1 MAADSLGLDFETY
14 GTVDLMKVG
23 SSRYSRHPDTEVL
36 MGSFNLNMGEPIQW
50 DAAQGEPMPRLLEE
64 ALVDPEVEKWAW
76 NAPFEMQITQN
87 CLKMPLIIPQWRD
100 TMVMA
105 YACSFPGKL
114 EKVGPIIDLP
124 EDQQKMAMGKRLITK
139 FSKPKVSRKRALM
152 GQLVRTYWYE
162 DLEDWENYLT
172 YNRGDVVTETAIRR
186 RLNQFRPMPDH
197 EWELWHLDQKINMAG
212 IPINLDMVRNAIKI
226 YDNVLR
232 DSFTLMEELTG
243 LKNPNST
250 QQILPWLQQQG
261 YMFDDVQKAHIKTAR
276 SYFEVKPD
284 HWEQDQW
291 EEYCSNETLKEVLD
305 LRSETARTSIKKYQ
319 ALIER
324 TDDDGNLRGAFQFA
338 GAARTW
344 RWAGRG
350 WQGQNLPRPE
360 KMFEKGIVT
369 HAAHVE
375 VLDYQRI
382 KLVYGNLFDLLASCL
397 RSTAQAPEGYTLVDR
412 DLNAIENRVLGW
424 IAQCPKI
431 LRVFKLNRD
440 PYIDFATYLF
450 GGTYDELWAE
460 YQAGDSV
467 KRTISKPGVL
477 GCGYMLGAGDV
488 KVNRQT
494 GEIEGTGLLGYAW
507 DMGIKQFTKE
517 QSALSV
523 EVFRREFE
531 EVKEYWYGI
540 ERAAKKAITTGRA
553 IKYGQGF
560 GAVTFDMH
568 GPFLRMRLPSGRCL
582 HYCRPRIEPQ
592 KTPWGEVRDTIT
604 YEGLNDRKQW
614 VRQPTHP
621 GKLTE
626 NADQAIARDLLAH
639 SMLLCDRR
647 GLDLRI
653 HVHDQAVALA
663 LEGNASNE
671 LEIMRECMETPP
683 KWGPDMPLGSAG
695 FITKVW
701 MKD

>member
-1 MAADSLGLDFETY
+1 MDELGLDYETY
-14 GTVDLMKVG
+14 GSIDLMRVG
-23 SSRYSRHPDTEVL
+23 ASKYSRHPDTEVL
-36 MGSFNLNMGEPIQW
+36 MGTYNINHGPLIQW
-50 DAAQGEPMPRLLEE
+50 DAAGGQDMPRELKE
-64 ALVDPEVEKWAW
+64 AMVDPEVEKWAW
-76 NAPFEMQITQN
+76 NSPFEMAITMN
-87 CLKMPLIIPQWRD
+87 TLRMPVIIPQWRD

-124 EDQQKMAMGKRLITK
+124 QDALKNAAGKRLITK
-139 FSKPKVSRKRALM
+139 FSKPKVSRRRATM

-162 DLEDWENYLT
+162 DLEDWNNYLE
-172 YNRGDVVTETAIRR
+172 YNRDDVTAEGAIRK
-186 RLNQFRPMPDH
+186 RLSQFKPMPAH
-197 EWELWHLDQKINMAG
+197 EWDLWHLDQKINFAG
-212 IPINLDMVRNAIKI
+212 IPMNRDMAHNAVRI
-226 YDNVLR
+226 YERVLEE
-232 DSFTLMEELTG
+232 SFELMRGYTG
-243 LKNPNST
+243 LENPNST
-250 QQILPWLQQQG
+250 QQLLPWLQQNG
-261 YMFDDVQKAHIKTAR
+261 YMFDDMQKAHIATAK
-276 SYFEVKPD
+276 SYFEIKPD
-284 HWEQDQW
+284 HWEDDQW
-291 EEYCSNETLKEVLD
+291 EDYKSNEHLKLILD
-305 LRSETARTSIKKYQ
+305 LRSETARTSIKKYH

-350 WQGQNLPRPE
+350 WQGQNLPRPD
-360 KMFEKGIVT
+360 KLYEKGIVA
-369 HAAHVE
+369 HAKHVE
-375 VLDYQRI
+375 VLDYDAI
-382 KLVYGNLFDLLASCL
+382 KLCYGNLFDLLASCI
-397 RSTAQAPEGYTLVDR
+397 RSVAQAPAGYTLVDR

-424 IAQCPKI
+424 LANCPKI

-460 YQAGDSV
+460 YKGGDSK

-523 EVFRREFE
+523 EVFRREFS
-531 EVKEYWYGI
+531 EVKDYWYAI
-540 ERAAKKAITTGRA
+540 EKAAKKAIRTGRPQR
-553 IKYGQGF
+553 IGF
-560 GAVTFDMH
+560 GHGVVTFDMY

-582 HYCRPRIEPQ
+582 HYCRPKIEDT
-592 KTPWGEVRDTIT
+592 KTPWGEIRPTIT

-639 SMLLCDRR
+639 AMMLADKR

-663 LEGNASNE
+663 LEGDASNQ

-683 KWGPDMPLGSAG
+683 DWAPDMPLGSAG
-695 FITKVW
+695 FITPVW